1 LTENDLTPSEES
13 VVTEGD
19 LTPSEDIDVTD
30 SETAGGESELT
41 ENDLTPSEES
51 QVTENDLTPSEE
63 SAVTENDLTPSD
75 DEDITENDLTPSE
88 ESVVSEVSTHDEGTT
103 DDETANS
110 TEKSVD
116 DSTVDD
122 TADTADSEDEDSESE
137 GGCSIIDGVCPEGDM
152 IVTLE
157 DCQDAYL
164 DLLDAGNEYKWMG
177 QTGEP
182 NATPGCFLKNG
193 EEVWW
198 NRVLDAVSKNPD
210 SQSAICRPGGKECP
224 VNRIYKETAEFD
236 CPPQNLI
243 TD

>member
-1 LTENDLTPSEES
+1 LTD
-13 VVTEGD
+13 
-19 LTPSEDIDVTD
+19 
-30 SETAGGESELT
+30 
-41 ENDLTPSEES
+41 NDLTPSEES

-63 SAVTENDLTPSD
+63 SAITENDLTPSD

-88 ESVVSEVSTHDEGTT
+88 EDVPTGDEEETENDETPSDEGEES
-103 DDETANS
+103 D
-110 TEKSVD
+110 
-116 DSTVDD
+116 
-122 TADTADSEDEDSESE
+122 SE

-152 IVTLE
+152 IITLE

-164 DLLDAGNEYKWMG
+164 DLLDAGYEYTWMG

-193 EEVWW
+193 EQVWW

-224 VNRIYKETAEFD
+224 VERIYKETAEFD